1 MGEKN
6 KTERLIMD
14 EMIVDSVSAIILVL
28 WLAVMRIVIRG
39 GDSRR

>member
-1 MGEKN
+1 
-6 KTERLIMD
+6 MD
-14 EMIVDSVSAIILVL
+14 EMIVDSVSAVILVL